1 MADAKKT
8 TTKKAAP
15 KLEKSLEQQLAEKR
29 ADYLELQKSHA
40 AGELVNPRA
49 LTATRKDI
57 ARLMT
62 KLNLQSTEAEA
73 NNNEGP
79 ARHAGQAGAK

>member
-1 MADAKKT
+1 MADTKKPTAKKATPKTEKT
-8 TTKKAAP
+8 TQ
-15 KLEKSLEQQLAEKR
+15 EQLAEKR

-62 KLNLQSTEAEA
+62 KLNAEKEA
-73 NNNEGP
+73 
-79 ARHAGQAGAK
+79 K

>member
-15 KLEKSLEQQLAEKR
+15 KAEKSLNEQLIEKR

-62 KLNLQSTEAEA
+62 KLNAEKEA
-73 NNNEGP
+73 
-79 ARHAGQAGAK
+79 K